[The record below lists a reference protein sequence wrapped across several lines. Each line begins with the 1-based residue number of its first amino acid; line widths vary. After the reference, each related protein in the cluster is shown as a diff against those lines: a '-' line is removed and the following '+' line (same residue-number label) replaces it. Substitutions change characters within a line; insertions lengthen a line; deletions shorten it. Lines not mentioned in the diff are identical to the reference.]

1 MIGLDKIFCGKMAP
15 AGNFNK
21 KHLANR
27 GGFAVLTALTRIIQL
42 YDRISLEYRNKIA
55 IELVSMSG
63 ALMLEL
69 VEQSKS
75 LGQI

>member
-1 MIGLDKIFCGKMAP
+1 MIGLDKIFCRKMAP
-15 AGNFNK
+15 AGNFNR

-27 GGFAVLTALTRIIQL
+27 GGFAVLTALTGIIQL

-55 IELVSMSG
+55 MELVSMSG
-63 ALMLEL
+63 LNART
-69 VEQSKS
+69 SRTITKS

>member
-1 MIGLDKIFCGKMAP
+1 MAL
-15 AGNFNK
+15 AGNFNR

-27 GGFAVLTALTRIIQL
+27 EGFAVLTALTGIIQL
-42 YDRISLEYRNKIA
+42 YDRISLEYRSKIA

-63 ALMLEL
+63 LNART
-69 VEQSKS
+69 SRTITKS

>member
-1 MIGLDKIFCGKMAP
+1 MIGLDKIFCEKIAP
-15 AGNFNK
+15 TGNFNR

-42 YDRISLEYRNKIA
+42 YDRISLNKIA

-69 VEQSKS
+69 VEQS
-75 LGQI
+75 QNH

>member
-15 AGNFNK
+15 AGNFNR
-21 KHLANR
+21 KHLVNR
-27 GGFAVLTALTRIIQL
+27 GGFAVLTALTGIIQL

-63 ALMLEL
+63 FNART
-69 VEQSKS
+69 SRTITKS